1 MYVIKG
7 ETFYIKD
14 FNLVDYEIA
23 VTDNIDEA
31 HTFDTE
37 FEAKALLDWFG
48 LEKNNQIIKKEIWK

>member
-14 FNLVDYEIA
+14 FNLIDYEIV

-31 HTFDTE
+31 YTFNNV
-37 FEAKALLDWFG
+37 FEANAVINWFG

>member
-14 FNLVDYEIA
+14 FNLIDYEIV

-48 LEKNNQIIKKEIWK
+48 LGKANKVIKKGE